1 MIVTEEFINKIK
13 SAKTAAD
20 LDEPIKKLGEIYN
33 MLRDYQMK
41 RQLDEIDKIT
51 KHMIEEN
58 ER

>member
-13 SAKTAAD
+13 NAKTPED
-20 LDEPIKKLGEIYN
+20 LDEPIEKLFEIYN

-41 RQLDEIDKIT
+41 LQLNEIEKIS